1 MKKTNFKRICLTAVL
16 LLCAVSAFAA
26 KNTKTKTTKVSRPDV
41 WILDLTDAFDRA
53 NGEFEYWYDENTG
66 DSGYGLDLDFIA
78 NAAFALPRKGDKI
91 LITGKIISDIDLP
104 YLEAAFIDNS
114 NGWTNVSWC
123 ETIAENIKAGV
134 PYEIDH
140 EILIRE
146 DAKGQFFLRC
156 EYDLCWGDYENM
168 PKVSKQAKMSFDR
181 VNQSTDSYTFK
192 ETSAEKWVID
202 ICDSDTGDK
211 RSFRKEPDAT
221 LYYSDGR
228 YDALFAGVFPR
239 KGDFIE
245 LHLKGV
251 SDTDIESLSVQPV
264 DNSEAAGWWM
274 DIASNYDNRIL
285 NIKAGV
291 PFSYKILVPV
301 ANAPK
306 EDVMLRLHYDGEWE
320 REWRKTPN
328 IGKPVNIT
336 FERDTASFDRAEMC
350 EKIGVNNPPK
360 VYTFDLADSDL
371 GSEFTIDWDDAEWAK
386 SYRKILSFRHLI
398 RGDMPKKDDFIV
410 FNYDMTFSED
420 LPYLAFQ
427 IADCSKKNSW
437 NQPYKPDYFDFT
449 DIKAGQPV
457 RGKSVVQVKD
467 LPIFDTNLQM
477 IYDASWQLENHP
489 AAGKATDVKF
499 TRVTDSTDTVKRR
512 APKTYKVDASKLAK
526 DLKFNTLDRN
536 FNYTTNPFDVHYYL
550 SAVDITSLFKGDLP
564 RKGDIVEVTY
574 NSSVSEDFSGMLFF
588 LYEENDYVWARPIA
602 SVPIRDNIPV
612 FTEMDIK
619 KGKKFKYKKSFQ
631 IVEDADV
638 TVNLQFAFEK

>member
-114 NGWTNVSWC
+114 NGWTNVSWG

-202 ICDSDTGDK
+202 ICDSDIGDK

-274 DIASNYDNRIL
+274 DIVSNYDNRIL

-291 PFSYKILVPV
+291 PFSYKILFPV

-350 EKIGVNNPPK
+350 EKIGLKNPPK
-360 VYTFDLADSDL
+360 VYYLDLADSDL
-371 GSEFTIDWDDAEWAK
+371 GSSFNINWDDNEWAK
-386 SYRKILSFRHLI
+386 SYHANLSFRHLI
-398 RGDMPKKDDFIV
+398 RGDMPKKGDIIV
-410 FNYDMTFSED
+410 YSYNFTTSIDI
-420 LPYLAFQ
+420 PYLSLQFY
-427 IADCSKKNSW
+427 DGSKANGW
-437 NQPYKPDYFDFT
+437 NDPYLSNYLDFENV
-449 DIKAGQPV
+449 KAGVPV
-457 RGKSVVQVKD
+457 TGKHVTGLKENPLFDANVQ
-467 LPIFDTNLQM
+467 F
-477 IYDASWQLENHP
+477 IYDASWQNENHP
-489 AAGKATDVKF
+489 AAGNPCVISLN
-499 TRVTDSTDTVKRR
+499 RMNESTNTVAPR

-536 FNYTTNPFDVHYYL
+536 FNYTTNPSDIHYYL

-588 LYEENDYVWARPIA
+588 LYEENDYVWAHPIA
-602 SVPIRDNIPV
+602 SVPTRDNIPV

-619 KGKKFKYKKSFQ
+619 KGKKFKYTKSFQ
-631 IVEDADV
+631 IVEDADI

>member
-26 KNTKTKTTKVSRPDV
+26 KNPKKDTSKPVRPEV
-41 WILDLTDAFDRA
+41 WVLDLADARIEDSQA
-53 NGEFEYWYDENTG
+53 TYWHDNNTG
-66 DSGYGLDLDFIA
+66 GSGYDFHLDFTS
-78 NAAFALPRKGDKI
+78 NTAFALPRKGEKI
-91 LITGKIISDIDLP
+91 RLTGKVISEIDMP
-104 YLEAAFIDNS
+104 YLAAFFYDDAKDWKELTWNELLA
-114 NGWTNVSWC
+114 T
-123 ETIAENIKAGV
+123 NIKAGV
-134 PYEIDH
+134 PVEIDK
-140 EILIRE
+140 EFEVQSDSNGRVRFSL
-146 DAKGQFFLRC
+146 Q
-156 EYDLCWGDYENM
+156 YDLTWGDYAYQ
-168 PKVSKQAKMSFDR
+168 PKIEKPVVFSFR
-181 VNQSTDSYTFK
+181 RSNQSTDSYEFK
-192 ETSAEKWVID
+192 TTSAEKWVID
-202 ICDSDTGDK
+202 YCDSDSNPDGKFIQQEDGLYVLD
-211 RSFRKEPDAT
+211 RKF
-221 LYYSDGR
+221 
-228 YDALFAGVFPR
+228 DALFLGVFPR

-245 LHLKGV
+245 VNINGI
-251 SDTDIESLSVQPV
+251 SDTDLPHLNIQLI
-264 DNSEAAGWWM
+264 DGSEAANWWQE
-274 DIASNYDNRIL
+274 ISTTYWPSIK

-291 PFSYKILVPV
+291 PFSAKLLFPV
-301 ANAPK
+301 DNPPK
-306 EDVMLRLHYDGEWE
+306 GDVMVHFHYDGEWE
-320 REWRKTPN
+320 KEWRTTPDV
-328 IGKPVNIT
+328 GKAANFT
-336 FERDTASFDRAEMC
+336 FERTTESFDYKEMC
-350 EKIGVNNPPK
+350 EKIGIKNVPK
-360 VYTFDLADSDL
+360 VYTIDLSDSDY

-386 SYRKILSFRHLI
+386 AYRKTLSFRHLI

-449 DIKAGQPV
+449 DIKAGEHIK
-457 RGKSVVQVKD
+457 GKSVVKVSD
-467 LPIFDTNLQM
+467 LPVFDANIQL

-489 AAGKATDVKF
+489 AAGKSTDVKF
-499 TRVTDSTDTVKRR
+499 SRVTDSTDTVKHR
-512 APKTYKVDASKLAK
+512 APKTYKVDVSKLVK
-526 DLKFNTLDRN
+526 DLKFNTLDGN